1 MHVVISPGNINTYRV
16 NKQKNIGHRFCKY
29 FSQ

>member
-1 MHVVISPGNINTYRV
+1 M
-16 NKQKNIGHRFCKY
+16 NKEDMGRRFCKY